1 MKKQVR
7 VAFWHTSF
15 APYRVPV
22 FQRLAAY
29 DDIDLTVYYGSKKD
43 PHRAWRVEFG
53 DRYSYSVL
61 PHLTIP
67 WYPHKFN
74 YTLFHE
80 LLRKQYDVIIASE
93 NELGCQIA
101 YLAAR
106 WTKKPFIVW
115 SEQIDYDIIRDRREY
130 TLRQCLKKILPYA
143 GRQLH
148 HLLFFPF
155 YWGADYVKCHAD
167 VCIAAGKKT
176 EEHLR
181 RLGATGPIF
190 RHGSTID
197 TERFQR
203 QVQMQDVTELK
214 NQFGIFNKTI
224 ILSVSYLQK
233 RKGIQYLIEAFLQ
246 INRADAVLVIVGD
259 GEYKQELQRLIS
271 EPRSDI
277 LFVGHDEET
286 ARYYAM
292 ADIFVM
298 PSFSDPW
305 GLTINEAMA
314 AGLPVITTTNVGA
327 QELIQGNGFL
337 IPPRDSQVLKQALE
351 QLLCNPDLRQEM
363 GKRSLEIIKDYT
375 IEHSAQVCRAA
386 IHAVAR

>member
-1 MKKQVR
+1 MKKNIR
-7 VAFWHTSF
+7 AAFWHNSF

-22 FQRLAAY
+22 FQQLAAY
-29 DDIDLTVYYGSKKD
+29 HDIDLTVYYGSEKD
-43 PHRAWRVEFG
+43 AHRAWTVDFG
-53 DRYSYSVL
+53 EGYSYRVL
-61 PHLTIP
+61 PHVTIP
-67 WYPHKFN
+67 GYPHKLN
-74 YTLFHE
+74 YTLFQE
-80 LLRKQYDVIIASE
+80 LLRQQYDVMIASE

-115 SEQIDYDIIRDRREY
+115 SEQIDYNIIRDRREY
-130 TLRQCLKKILPYA
+130 AFGQCLQKILPYL
-143 GRQLH
+143 GRKLH
-148 HLLFFPF
+148 RLVFFPF
-155 YWGADYVKCHAD
+155 YYGANHVKRHAD
-167 VCIAAGKKT
+167 ACIAAGKKT

-181 RLGATGPIF
+181 RLGAGCPIF

-197 TERFQR
+197 TVRFRHQIDK
-203 QVQMQDVTELK
+203 QDVERVKSQL
-214 NQFGIFNKTI
+214 GVFNKI
-224 ILSVSYLQK
+224 VILSVSYLQK
-233 RKGIQYLIEAFLQ
+233 RKGIQYLIEAFLELNPQ
-246 INRADAVLVIVGD
+246 NTVVVIVGD
-259 GEYKQELQRLIS
+259 GEYKQELQRLVPES
-271 EPRSDI
+271 RSDI

-286 ARYYAM
+286 AKYYAM

-305 GLTINEAMA
+305 GLTINEAMV

-337 IPPRDSQVLKQALE
+337 LAPRDSQALKHALQ
-351 QLLCNPDLRQEM
+351 QLLEKPELRQNM

-375 IEHSAQVCRAA
+375 IEHSAQACRDA